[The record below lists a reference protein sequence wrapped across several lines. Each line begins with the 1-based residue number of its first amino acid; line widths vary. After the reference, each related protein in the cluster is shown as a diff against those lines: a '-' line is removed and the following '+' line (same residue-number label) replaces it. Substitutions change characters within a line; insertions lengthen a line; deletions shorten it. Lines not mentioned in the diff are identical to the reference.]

1 MLKYK
6 RNSVKDFSYFL
17 GKLYMHQII
26 IMAAGKGTRM
36 KSELPKVLVPLK
48 ERPMLDYILDSISK
62 TDQALK
68 PIIIVSPDNKE
79 IITAATKN
87 YDVQYVIQEEQLGT
101 GHAVAC
107 AKDYVDPR
115 ATDIFVLNG
124 DHPFYKIDTLR
135 DFPLKHQGILSM
147 VTVVLSDFADWRSVF
162 YHWGRIIRNQENDA
176 QGIIEFKD
184 AGEKEK
190 EILEVNPNCF
200 CFNKEWLFSHINNL
214 NNQNKQ
220 GEYYVTD
227 FVKMA
232 FNEGYTIKTFS
243 IPPQE
248 GMGIN
253 SLEELQIAEGLL
265 S

>member
-1 MLKYK
+1 
-6 RNSVKDFSYFL
+6 
-17 GKLYMHQII
+17 MHQII

-36 KSELPKVLVPLK
+36 KSELPKVLVSLGG
-48 ERPMLDYILDSISK
+48 RPMLDYILDSISK
-62 TDQALK
+62 TDQKLK
-68 PIIIVSPDNKE
+68 PIVIVSPDNKE
-79 IITAATKN
+79 IIAAAAKN
-87 YDVQYVIQEEQLGT
+87 YDVQYAIQGQQLGT

-107 AKDYVDPR
+107 ARDYIDSR

-124 DHPFYKIDTLR
+124 DHPFYKVATIK

-147 VTVVLSDFADWRSVF
+147 ITVVLPDFKDWHSVF
-162 YHWGRIIRNQENDA
+162 YHWGRVIRNQKNNA

-184 AGEKEK
+184 ASEE
-190 EILEVNPNCF
+190 ERQILEVNPNCF
-200 CFNKEWLFSHINNL
+200 CFNKDWLFSHIDNL

-220 GEYYVTD
+220 GEYYITD
-227 FVKMA
+227 LVKIA
-232 FNEGYTIKTFS
+232 FNEDHLVKTFS

-265 S
+265 D